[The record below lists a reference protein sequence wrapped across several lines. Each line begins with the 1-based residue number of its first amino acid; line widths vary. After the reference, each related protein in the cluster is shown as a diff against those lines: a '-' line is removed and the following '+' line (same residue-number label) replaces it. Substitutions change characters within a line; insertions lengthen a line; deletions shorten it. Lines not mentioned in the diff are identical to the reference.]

1 MNNDYELSKYN
12 ISSFTS
18 YISNST
24 TNTNADRTVF
34 REEEILLTDNT
45 LIKNNDLRSQLF

>member
-1 MNNDYELSKYN
+1 MMSSVNTSN

-24 TNTNADRTVF
+24 TNINADRTVF
-34 REEEILLTDNT
+34 REQEILPTDNT
-45 LIKNNDLRSQLF
+45 LIINNDLKSQLF